1 LKAILKNLLLSF
13 LTAGFFVSVNAQ
25 ILNVQSEIQDYDQW
39 CWAASSQC
47 ILAYYGFPEQQ
58 CTIAEYARE
67 TATFNNFGAVNCC
80 TDATQGCNYWDY
92 NYGYTG
98 SIQDLLVHF
107 GNIQNTGIAS
117 ALTPSE
123 ITTELQNNRLFVIR
137 WGWSTG
143 GGHFLVGYGINGN
156 NLYYMNPWFGE
167 GLKISTIAY
176 VDSGVGG
183 TGTSTATH
191 IWTHTNEI
199 TSNVS
204 GIAGLSS
211 SHPCLLYPN
220 PTQDIV
226 TIKGLEENKSYHLEI
241 INLSGQKILSKE
253 IQSDNY
259 GNTALEIKNLE
270 KGTYLTKLTSI
281 NGSQLPVQKLI
292 LY

>member
-1 LKAILKNLLLSF
+1 MGLSILTMSISI
-13 LTAGFFVSVNAQ
+13 SVNAQ

-58 CTIAEYARE
+58 CTIAEYTRE
-67 TATFNNFGAVNCC
+67 TATFQSFGTVNCC
-80 TDATQGCNYWDY
+80 TDATQGCDNWDY

-98 SIQDLLVHF
+98 SIQDILIHF
-107 GNIQNTGIAS
+107 GNIQNTGIANP
-117 ALTPSE
+117 LTPSE

-143 GGHFLVGYGINGN
+143 GGHFLVGYGISGN

-191 IWTHTNEI
+191 TWTHTNEI

-204 GIAGLSS
+204 GIAGLNNSQ
-211 SHPCLLYPN
+211 PFILFPN
-220 PTQDIV
+220 PAQDFI
-226 TIKGLEENKSYHLEI
+226 TIKDLEVNKTFHLEI
-241 INLSGQKILSKE
+241 MNLLGQKILSKE
-253 IQSDNY
+253 IQPDNS
-259 GNTALEIKNLE
+259 GSSILDIRNLS
-270 KGTYLTKLTSI
+270 KGTYLIKLISPDTYFTS
-281 NGSQLPVQKLI
+281 VQKL
-292 LY
+292 LLF